1 MSMFEIIML
10 VCFGQPGHFP
20 STSHIP
26 QGAMAERVYSF
37 YLKLDFNRF
46 FKIFTEKKQWGNS
59 LKI

>member
-1 MSMFEIIML
+1 MFEIIML

-46 FKIFTEKKQWGNS
+46 FKIFTEKKQ
-59 LKI
+59 